1 MNISLFK
8 TYVIRFIFRIA
19 VLVFGCIL
27 YFNAPNLLDIDTFD
41 FFSSPS
47 LTHVI
52 WLILM
57 LMLLYNFFPKAKVSV
72 GAQKYKKKY
81 YSAGLFNREELKD
94 YRKKTNKKALVIAIV
109 WILFNT
115 PFWILYL
122 SGIISSRELLILV
135 LLFGV
140 ADLFC
145 VLLFCPF
152 QKYLKNKCCKTCR
165 IFVWD
170 HIFLVTPLI
179 VVPGFFSKS
188 LVIVGLISFII
199 WEIQGFRHPEYFYEK
214 SNSTLKCNSCKEA
227 LCKIKKRPPI
237 EL

>member
-8 TYVIRFIFRIA
+8 TYVIRFILRIA

-27 YFNAPNLLDIDTFD
+27 YFKAPKMLDIDAFD

-47 LTHVI
+47 ITHII
-52 WLILM
+52 WLILL
-57 LMLLYNFFPKAKVSV
+57 LMLLYSFFPKAKVSI
-72 GAQKYKKKY
+72 GALKYRKKY
-81 YSAGLFNREELKD
+81 YSAGLFKREGLTD
-94 YRKKTNKKALVIAIV
+94 YIKKTNRKALIIAIV

-122 SGIISSRELLILV
+122 IEIISSRELLILV
-135 LLFGV
+135 LMFAV

-145 VLLFCPF
+145 VLFFCPF
-152 QKYLKNKCCKTCR
+152 QLYLKNKCCKTCR
-165 IFVWD
+165 IFLWD
-170 HIFLVTPLI
+170 NIFLVTPLI

-188 LVIVGLISFII
+188 LVILAAISFII
-199 WEIQGFRHPEYFYEK
+199 WEAQAFRHPEYFYEK
-214 SNSTLKCNSCKEA
+214 SNTNLNCSYCKES

-237 EL
+237 EV